1 VATYAVAVARAL
13 GLAPDELTT
22 VRIGAYLHDVG
33 KVRIPHEI
41 LNKPGR
47 LTSEER
53 ELMELHPVYGLELL
67 AGIEFP
73 WDIRPI
79 IRWHHE
85 KLDGTGYPDHLSGDQ
100 IPLVAH
106 IVGIADVYDALTSTR
121 SYRAALSAD
130 VALAEMHR
138 CRHWWPDD
146 VFDAFLRSVAGE
158 AAADAA

>member
-1 VATYAVAVARAL
+1 
-13 GLAPDELTT
+13 
-22 VRIGAYLHDVG
+22 
-33 KVRIPHEI
+33 
-41 LNKPGR
+41 
-47 LTSEER
+47 
-53 ELMELHPVYGLELL
+53 
-67 AGIEFP
+67 
-73 WDIRPI
+73 
-79 IRWHHE
+79 
-85 KLDGTGYPDHLSGDQ
+85 
-100 IPLVAH
+100 VAH